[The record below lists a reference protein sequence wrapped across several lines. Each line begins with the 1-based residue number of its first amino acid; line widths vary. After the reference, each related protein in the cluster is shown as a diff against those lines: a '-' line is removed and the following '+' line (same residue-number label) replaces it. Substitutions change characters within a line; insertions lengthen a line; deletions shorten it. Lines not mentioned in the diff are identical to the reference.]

1 MLQLDLMQQ
10 DIMMIV
16 ILMDGNEKAELFNI
30 YLFSLSREKIF
41 RLKK

>member
-1 MLQLDLMQQ
+1 MLQLDFMQQ

>member
-16 ILMDGNEKAELFNI
+16 ILMDGNEKAELSNI